1 MNFYF
6 RDVKTDVGAAVSK
19 CQTVSKILFTFHLKE
34 IFLSLLLLLPKVKQG
49 SEETVV
55 EMR

>member
-6 RDVKTDVGAAVSK
+6 RDVKSGVGAGVSK
-19 CQTVSKILFTFHLKE
+19 CQTVSKIHFTFHLKE
-34 IFLSLLLLLPKVKQG
+34 SFLSLLLLLSEVKQG

-55 EMR
+55 ETR